1 MHNEGSCHKQQ
12 IGWPNCI
19 REKLKDSNI
28 VKKNIQP
35 WLNCVF
41 LKGPFYALF
50 DHGMGVLKLAEDIFI
65 TGYIPG

>member
-28 VKKNIQP
+28 VKNIQCFRP
-35 WLNCVF
+35 CKVCV
-41 LKGPFYALF
+41 LEPFYALF
-50 DHGMGVLKLAEDIFI
+50 DHGMGVLKLAEEIFL
-65 TGYIPG
+65 